1 MWIILEIL
9 YPLQELMAM
18 LNINKNIPNIITI
31 FRIFLVLPIIILFL
45 VPGLDQTIYSCII
58 DNFII
63 EIKLNYIIILS
74 IFIIASG
81 SDFADGYIARKY
93 NLISNFGKIFDPIA
107 DKILINIILIILA
120 TQNKVIL
127 VIVLLFIMR
136 DVFMEGVRINAISK
150 NIIIPANIYGK
161 TKTLLQVLGI
171 IFILLI
177 SSKDS
182 NDWWY
187 YAIQNFLMYISL
199 IASFLSAGIYFKNF
213 SKLLKDNIKI

>member
-1 MWIILEIL
+1 M
-9 YPLQELMAM
+9 QELMAM